1 MSTFFGIISGAA
13 LLFYAIIQQGG
24 FAVFINPAALM
35 IVMGGTLAA
44 LFISFP
50 LPRVLKVVS
59 ASLQVFRKDIEKPLW
74 AIAVIVRLAVK
85 ARQKS
90 LMSLEKDMKTLKNR
104 FLRMGL
110 EMIIDG
116 HPGEVIRDVLE
127 TESDFIQIRH
137 RSGAHIFHTSGK
149 FSPAFGLIGTLIGLV
164 AMMRGLGGGGEDATK
179 QLGSGM
185 AVALLTT
192 FYGAMMANLFF
203 FPVAEKLRSRSEDES
218 LTTRIII
225 EGILMIQAG
234 INPRMI
240 ERKLNSFLPPHLRAK
255 HFDRAV
261 KQSKTRGKTR
271 PSSEDAFGSAAGGGG
286 ATAATEDDF

>member
-1 MSTFFGIISGAA
+1 MSTFLGILSGTG
-13 LLFYAIIQQGG
+13 LLFYAIVKQGG
-24 FAVFINPAALM
+24 FMIFVNPPALM

-44 LFISFP
+44 IFISFP
-50 LPRVLKVVS
+50 LPRVLKVVQ
-59 ASLQVFRKDIEKPLW
+59 AALQVFRRDVEKPLW
-74 AIAVIVRLAVK
+74 AIAMIVRLAVK

-90 LMSLEKDMKTLKNR
+90 LISLEKEMKTVKNR
-104 FLRMGL
+104 FLKMGL
-110 EMIIDG
+110 EMVIDG
-116 HPGEVIRDVLE
+116 QPGDIIRDVLE

-137 RSGAHIFHTSGK
+137 RSGAHIFQTSGR

-164 AMMRGLGGGGEDATK
+164 AMMRGLGAAGDDASR
-179 QLGSGM
+179 QLGQGM

-203 FPVAEKLRSRSEDES
+203 FPIAEKLRSRSEDES

-255 HFDRAV
+255 HFDRIVKKGKAKAKPLSEETFAPATGGEVAV
-261 KQSKTRGKTR
+261 
-271 PSSEDAFGSAAGGGG
+271 AGG
-286 ATAATEDDF
+286 EDDF